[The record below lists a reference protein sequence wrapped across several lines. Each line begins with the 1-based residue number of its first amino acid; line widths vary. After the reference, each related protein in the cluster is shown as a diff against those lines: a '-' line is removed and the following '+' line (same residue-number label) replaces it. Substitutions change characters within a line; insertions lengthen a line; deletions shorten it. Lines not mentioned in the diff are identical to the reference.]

1 MADVY
6 EVQEDREQVD
16 ITPEDDNEQI
26 EITEEDTIIPQ
37 NE

>member
-6 EVQEDREQVD
+6 EVQEEMEQID

-26 EITEEDTIIPQ
+26 EITEEDTVIPQ
-37 NE
+37 DE